1 MGKRA
6 SGHVTEEKT
15 ARTAGGGG
23 LDDRTCLV
31 KRVVGICQLV
41 KIVRQNVWTQFLKH
55 DRDGLGVLEK
65 FEAQSSFGWLVEQ
78 DRSGGIGGLFG
89 SAEDRAD
96 ADIGVLKVGGCVSFE
111 R

>member
-31 KRVVGICQLV
+31 KRVVGICQFV
-41 KIVRQNVWTQFLKH
+41 KVVRQNVWTQFLKH
-55 DRDGLGVLEK
+55 DRNGLGVLEK
-65 FEAQSSFGWLVEQ
+65 LEAQSSFGWLVEQ
-78 DRSGGIGGLFG
+78 A
-89 SAEDRAD
+89 SAARLRLPCTMMA
-96 ADIGVLKVGGCVSFE
+96 
-111 R
+111 